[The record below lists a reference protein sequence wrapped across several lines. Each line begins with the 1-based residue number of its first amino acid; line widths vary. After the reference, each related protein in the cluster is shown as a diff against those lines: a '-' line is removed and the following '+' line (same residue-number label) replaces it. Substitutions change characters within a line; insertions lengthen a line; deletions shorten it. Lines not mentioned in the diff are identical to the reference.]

1 MTAPVRVLVVEDSRV
16 QTRRL
21 VTFLQKHGYSPITAA
36 DGKRGLAA
44 ARAHRP
50 SLIITDVVMPVM
62 DGFEMCRTIRTD
74 KILNAVPIIIFTS
87 LSNPEDILRGLEAG
101 ADSYVSKPFNERI
114 LLSRIRSVLALPR
127 LAEKEVSPRKLQ
139 VVLGG
144 KRYLITANRLQI
156 LNLLLST
163 YEDVVLQNLRLR
175 EMRKKLL
182 LLNEKLEK
190 MVDERTKSLQNEVAE
205 RRKAQTALAAQAEE
219 LARSNAELEQF
230 AYVASHDLQEPL
242 RIVASSTQFIAKRYD
257 KQLGPEADEFI
268 GYAVNG
274 VRRMRALINDLLAY
288 SRVGTR
294 GKEFKR
300 TRCEQ
305 VLSYTLQNLRGA
317 IQENGA
323 VVTHTP
329 LPTVLADA
337 SQLGQLFQNLIG
349 NAIKFCGNAPPRV
362 HVSAERNGQEWTFAV
377 QDHGIGIDPEHVD
390 LVFEVFQRLHT
401 EAEYA
406 GTGIGLAICKKIVER
421 HGGRIW
427 VESQVGSGS
436 TFRFTIPVLG
446 AGMEASHES

>member
-1 MTAPVRVLVVEDSRV
+1 MTAPGRVLVVEDSRV
-16 QTRRL
+16 QARRL
-21 VTFLQKHGYSPITAA
+21 VTFLRKHGYSPITAA
-36 DGKRGLAA
+36 DGKKGLAA
-44 ARAHRP
+44 AREHGP

-74 KILNAVPIIIFTS
+74 KSLGSVPIIIFTS

-101 ADSYVSKPFNERI
+101 ADSYVSKPFNESI
-114 LLSRIRSVLALPR
+114 LLSRIRSVLSLPR
-127 LAEKEVSPRKLQ
+127 SAEKDVSPRKLQ

-144 KRYLITANRLQI
+144 RRYHITASRLRI

-182 LLNEKLEK
+182 MLNERLEK
-190 MVDERTKSLQNEVAE
+190 MVDERTRSLRIEVAE
-205 RRKAQTALAAQAEE
+205 RRKAQSALAEQAEE

-242 RIVASSTQFIAKRYD
+242 RAVASSTQFIAKHYGD
-257 KQLGPEADEFI
+257 KLGPEADEFI
-268 GYAVNG
+268 GYTVNG
-274 VRRMRALINDLLAY
+274 VRRMRALINDLLSY

-294 GKEFKR
+294 GGEFKPV
-300 TRCEQ
+300 RCEL
-305 VLSYTLQNLRGA
+305 VLTETLQNLRGA
-317 IQENGA
+317 VRDKNA

-337 SQLGQLFQNLIG
+337 TQLGQLFQNLIG
-349 NAIKFCGNAPPRV
+349 NAIKFCGNGPPRV
-362 HVSAERNGQEWTFAV
+362 HVSAQRNGREWTFMV
-377 QDHGIGIDPEHVD
+377 RDEGIGIDPEHVD

-401 EAEYA
+401 DAEYS

-427 VESQVGSGS
+427 VESRLGSGS

-446 AGMEASHES
+446 AGTEASYGS